1 MTGAVRRTATALMLD
16 GASIGRV
23 ALVALACLASL
34 AALAPEPAQAV
45 ACRSDMIAT
54 RFVEATRFCT
64 PAGKGTAAAKPP
76 VAPVTGATQARFTE
90 LTPVEVVDRQS
101 VSVRM
106 PGYQQRLAVA
116 AREVRANGGQ
126 ANSSALV
133 TAIANRYRI
142 NPRLLASMMQ
152 AESAGRQGAVSN
164 KGALGLM
171 QVMPGTAREMG
182 VRDPRAMLNN
192 PVLALSTGAAYL
204 KKLQGQLGNNVPL
217 VVAAYNAGPGAVRKA
232 GLRVPRYRET
242 QGYVR
247 KVMKSYNGSGR

>member
-1 MTGAVRRTATALMLD
+1 MGGATRSMA
-16 GASIGRV
+16 IGTVPTRQLL
-23 ALVALACLASL
+23 ARGLALAVIGTIGL
-34 AALAPEPAQAV
+34 AAQTAAART
-45 ACRSDMIAT
+45 CRTDAIAT
-54 RFVEATRFCT
+54 RFTEATRFCAPGASPGSSKPAAV
-64 PAGKGTAAAKPP
+64 PAGAL
-76 VAPVTGATQARFTE
+76 TE
-90 LTPVEVVDRQS
+90 IAPVEVVDRQS

-106 PGYQQRLAVA
+106 PGYQQRLASA
-116 AREVRANGGQ
+116 SRDVRASGGQ

-133 TAIANRYRI
+133 TAIAHKYRI

-152 AESAGRQGAVSN
+152 AESAGRQGAISN

-232 GLRVPRYRET
+232 RGVPRYRET

-247 KVMKSYNGSGR
+247 KVMRSYAGTGAGSGTGR